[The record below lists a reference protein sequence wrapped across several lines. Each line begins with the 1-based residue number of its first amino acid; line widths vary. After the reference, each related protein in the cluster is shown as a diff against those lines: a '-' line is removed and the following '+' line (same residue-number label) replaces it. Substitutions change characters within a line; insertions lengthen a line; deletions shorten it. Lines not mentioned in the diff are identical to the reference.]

1 MLANDPA
8 TFDAA
13 AEQMEQQAEQR
24 DACARRDDA
33 QSQDR

>member
-13 AEQMEQQAEQR
+13 AEQMEQAEQR

-33 QSQDR
+33 RSQDR